1 MRALWFLLA
10 LLAAAP
16 ALAQPYPT
24 RPPTMI
30 VNFPPGGL
38 TDLVG
43 RALAGAMAESLGQP
57 LVVQNRGGA
66 GGSIGA
72 GAIAA
77 APADGYTL
85 GFIAAA
91 ALTTLPHMRK
101 LAYDAV
107 SFDYL
112 CQAFDVPIYLLV
124 APNSSFHSAAGLVAA
139 AKAQPGTLNYATVG
153 PGSLP
158 HLAALDFTARAGVAL
173 THIPYQGEAP
183 AVTDLVG
190 GRVEVYFGTSSVATI
205 HNLRRLGVAAPAR
218 LAESPETPTLTE
230 LGWPVVWSVLGG
242 LIAPRGLDAAIRAR
256 LEHACAAAVQT
267 PAYREALE
275 RLKVGWAHAG
285 GERFRA
291 MVQAESAKNRRLLQ
305 SSNLVVE

>member
-1 MRALWFLLA
+1 MRALCFLLA

-101 LAYDAV
+101 LDYGAAR
-107 SFDYL
+107 FDYL
-112 CQAFDVPIYLLV
+112 CQAFDVPVYLLA
-124 APNSSFHSAAGLVAA
+124 APNSPWRSAADLVAA
-139 AKAQPGTLNYATVG
+139 ARAQPGKLNYATVG

-158 HLAALDFTARAGVAL
+158 HLAALDFAAQARVDL

-183 AVTDLVG
+183 AVTDLVA

-205 HNLRRLGVAAPAR
+205 HGLRRLGVAAPAR
-218 LAESPETPTLTE
+218 QAESPETPTLTE
-230 LGWPVVWSVLGG
+230 QGWPVVRSVLGG
-242 LIAPRGLDAAIRAR
+242 LIAPRGVDPAIRDR
-256 LEHACAAAVQT
+256 LEQACAAAT
-267 PAYREALE
+267 RAPSYRQALE

-285 GERFRA
+285 GEAFRA
-291 MVQAESAKNRRLLQ
+291 MIEAESAKNRQLLQ
-305 SSNLVVE
+305 SSNLLVE